1 MLMVFLLDNLFVIEL
16 KACPPLDLVA
26 APPD

>member
-1 MLMVFLLDNLFVIEL
+1 MVFLLDNLFVIEL
-16 KACPPLDLVA
+16 KAYPSLDLIA

>member
-1 MLMVFLLDNLFVIEL
+1 MVFLLDNLFVIEL
-16 KACPPLDLVA
+16 KAYPSLDLFA